1 MGKNA
6 TALTS
11 ERIVQVETYKIVK
24 SSGRVVS
31 CIREVPEDPAGI
43 VIAVHGFTSSKTGPT
58 YQLLLES
65 MPAYGLGAAA
75 FDLPGHGTEESAE
88 EPLRVPGA
96 IDSIEAVERD
106 IVTRYPGIPVY
117 YFASSF
123 GAYLTGLYISSR
135 EHAGR
140 KAFFRSAAV
149 NMPALFIK
157 EDPTEKEKQQLE
169 DLERQGWF
177 DTDMDL
183 HAPVRIT
190 RDMYNDLMETD
201 LFERFDPEFGGR
213 HQIRMVHGAEDDVID
228 PAEAVRF
235 AEKFSIPLRMIA
247 QEGHSLSNDPRLP
260 GRIMREAAEFFRSA
274 EGR

>member
-1 MGKNA
+1 MEKY
-6 TALTS
+6 
-11 ERIVQVETYKIVK
+11 VIVK
-24 SSGRVVS
+24 KNRIPVS
-31 CIREVPEDPAGI
+31 CIREIPENPAGI
-43 VIAVHGFTSSKTGPT
+43 VIAVHGFSSSKTGPT
-58 YQLLLES
+58 YRLLLES
-65 MPAYGLGAAA
+65 MPAYGLGAVA
-75 FDLPGHGTEESAE
+75 FDLPGHGTEESAAE
-88 EPLRVPGA
+88 LLRIQGA
-96 IDSIEAVERD
+96 IDSLEAVERD
-106 IVTRYPGIPVY
+106 VSMRYPGLPVY

-157 EDPTEKEKQQLE
+157 ENLTEKEKKQLE

-190 RDMYNDLMETD
+190 REMYRDLAETD
-201 LFERFDPEFGGR
+201 LFELFDPVHGGQ
-213 HQIRMVHGAEDDVID
+213 HLIQMVHGAEDDVID

-235 AEKFSIPLRMIA
+235 AEKFSLPIRLFE
-247 QEGHSLSNDPRLP
+247 QEGHALSNDPRLP
-260 GRIMREAAEFFRSA
+260 GCLMKEAAEFFGQA
-274 EGR
+274 ETPAKG